1 MLFYTELAILS
12 LEMAMIYMR
21 GGSEDNLYA
30 VKIIYIQVKYKP
42 VKKDFMWKFNLKT
55 WQSFADCHLSFKR
68 KKKKKASSL

>member
-30 VKIIYIQVKYKP
+30 DRIIYI
-42 VKKDFMWKFNLKT
+42 
-55 WQSFADCHLSFKR
+55 
-68 KKKKKASSL
+68 